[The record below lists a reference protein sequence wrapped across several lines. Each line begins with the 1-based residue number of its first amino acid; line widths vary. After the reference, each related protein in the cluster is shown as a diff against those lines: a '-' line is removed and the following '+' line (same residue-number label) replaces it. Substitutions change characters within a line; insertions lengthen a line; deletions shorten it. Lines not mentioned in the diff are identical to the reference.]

1 MLLNPEP
8 HWGTER
14 EGKLGAG
21 GEGCELGGVYGPG
34 CLRAIRFQVTILP
47 LTGSLII
54 VGKLLIYLNPA
65 LISQKK
71 RDLKKLIIK
80 YMYIRKVLKRKM
92 DQNHARA

>member
-71 RDLKKLIIK
+71 KGLEEAYNKIHVYKKGS
-80 YMYIRKVLKRKM
+80 
-92 DQNHARA
+92 